1 MKKYLHY
8 ILLLNSVLFYAS
20 AHAQIITTIAGGGYG
35 VNTGDGGPATAAGL
49 SFIPGVAVDA
59 NGNIYI
65 STGDV
70 GIRNFSVVKKVNT
83 AGIIT
88 TFAGTD
94 TVGFSGD
101 GGPATAARFNTAGCI
116 TFDKK
121 GNVYIADLQHPNER
135 VRKVDPAGVITTFA
149 GNGSSLIPSGDGG
162 PATAASLGTGV
173 GICSDTSGNIYIAA
187 GNRIRKVDTAGI
199 ITTFAGTTGGYSGD
213 GGPATAAKMDAQ
225 AQIAIDNYGNMYIA
239 DYNNN
244 RIRKI
249 NTAGI
254 ITTIAGN
261 GIQGYNGDG
270 GPATAAE
277 FYSPSG
283 VFPDD
288 CGNVYICDDGNHR
301 VRMVNGSGMIKTIAG
316 NGLGTP
322 GFTGGTY
329 SGDGGQAT
337 AAGLNSPAL
346 IYLDKNGNIY
356 IDDNFNRRIRYI
368 KMDSCKNTTGTSPR
382 PSPGERE
389 MLSVF
394 PNPNY
399 GTFILT
405 LSSPINEPASVVITN
420 IMGAQVMVFTTTTNK
435 ETEIKLHVAKGMYFV
450 SASTAQGRWSG
461 KVVVE

>member
-1 MKKYLHY
+1 MKTVFYFLI
-8 ILLLNSVLFYAS
+8 ILVFCCKL
-20 AHAQIITTIAGGGYG
+20 HAQIITTIAGGGYG

-49 SFIPGVAVDA
+49 FLIGGVAVDA
-59 NGNIYI
+59 NGNIYL
-65 STGDV
+65 STSDV

-101 GGPATAARFNTAGCI
+101 GGPATAARFNPAGCI

-135 VRKVDPAGVITTFA
+135 VRKVDPAGIITTFA

-288 CGNVYICDDGNHR
+288 CGNVYICDAGNHR

-322 GFTGGTY
+322 GYGGGTY

-337 AAGLNSPAL
+337 AAGLRDPSL

-356 IDDNFNRRIRYI
+356 IDDNENFRIRYI
-368 KMDSCKNTTGTSPR
+368 KMDSCRNTTTSP
-382 PSPGERE
+382 SLSKGEEVLRI
-389 MLSVF
+389 F
-394 PNPNY
+394 PNPNS
-399 GTFILT
+399 GTFNLNI
-405 LSSPINEPASVVITN
+405 SSQTNDLVNVVVTN
-420 IMGAQVMVFTTTTNK
+420 IMGAEVTAFTTSTNK
-435 ETEIKLHVAKGMYFV
+435 ETEINLHVAKGLYFV
-450 SASTAQGRWSG
+450 NASTVSGRWVK